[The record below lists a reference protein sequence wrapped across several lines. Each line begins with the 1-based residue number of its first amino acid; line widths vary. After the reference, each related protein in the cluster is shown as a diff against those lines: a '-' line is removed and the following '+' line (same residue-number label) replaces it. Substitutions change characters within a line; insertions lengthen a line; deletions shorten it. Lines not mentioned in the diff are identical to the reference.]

1 MASLQEFWTRLD
13 GTAAAVGLRPAYP
26 HVALDLEQRVIS
38 LVRFKSRRG
47 RKPLLEAHV
56 QRALDAPVLPDSI
69 FQPSAGKIPGLADRL
84 QELFEASGTRPGRV
98 SVVLPDNLAKIS
110 LLQLPERPGG
120 QRELDELVRAKM
132 RRAVP
137 FRLEDVVIS
146 YQMTPGEGGAVGVLV
161 VLVHRALVEHL
172 ESAFAVIGARP
183 GLIDLATPNLLN
195 LARHQIDE
203 LGADGGDVALLNC
216 SARYFSLVI
225 ARRGQVIFYRCKTF
239 AAAADGSP
247 GPNGSLAREV
257 AHSFAYYREKL
268 GGEGIGSILLRSTSV
283 PSDEV
288 AGKLGGLEC
297 GRILPIQIG
306 EAVELAEGVHL
317 DDDAAQ
323 RLAPAIGAAIA
334 RTG

>member
-1 MASLQEFWTRLD
+1 MASLQEIWTRLD

-26 HVALDLEQRVIS
+26 QVALDLEQRVMS
-38 LVRFKSRRG
+38 LVRCKSRRG

-56 QRALDAPVLPDSI
+56 QRALEVPVLPDSI
-69 FQPSAGKIPGLADRL
+69 FQPPAGKTPGLVDRL

-110 LLQLPERPGG
+110 LLQLPERPPS
-120 QRELDELVRAKM
+120 QRQLDELVRAKM

-137 FRLEDVVIS
+137 FRLDDVVIS
-146 YQMTPGEGGAVGVLV
+146 YQITPGAGRAVGVLV
-161 VLVHRALVEHL
+161 VLVHRALVERL
-172 ESAFAVIGARP
+172 ESAFEAIGARA

-195 LARHQIDE
+195 LARHQIDQ
-203 LGADGGDVALLNC
+203 LGTEGGDVVLLNC
-216 SARYFSLVI
+216 AARYHSLVI
-225 ARRGQVIFYRCKTF
+225 VRDGQVIFYRCKTF
-239 AAAADGSP
+239 ATTADGAP
-247 GPNGSLAREV
+247 GPNGSLGREV

-268 GGEGIGSILLRSTSV
+268 DGKGIGSILLRSTSV

-288 AGKLGGLEC
+288 AEQLAGLEC
-297 GRILPIQIG
+297 DRILPIQIG
-306 EAVELAEGVHL
+306 DTVELAEGVRL
-317 DDDAAQ
+317 DEGAAQ

>member
-69 FQPSAGKIPGLADRL
+69 FQPSAGKIPGLTDRL

-110 LLQLPERPGG
+110 LLLLPERPGG

-146 YQMTPGEGGAVGVLV
+146 HQMTPGDGGAVGVLV
-161 VLVHRALVEHL
+161 VLVHRALVERL

-317 DDDAAQ
+317 DDGAAQ